1 MPLLAKLPAVSTPLA
16 KVTLD
21 SLTEPRGPDLA
32 HTIRVP
38 EAWLARGE
46 TIELELPR
54 QLNCAH
60 CQGGGCDQCER
71 AGAVRL
77 RQADEPAETVR
88 VSLPDASSLAE
99 PGASKSLLVRIP
111 YAGGRAACEDLPRG
125 FLMLQITPASDPDAS
140 VRLVPAEALREIRA
154 PREVVVRSM
163 VLGGLLVLVFLW
175 MLHLSGWL

>member
-1 MPLLAKLPAVSTPLA
+1 LSTTLA
-16 KVTLD
+16 KVTLE

-32 HTIRVP
+32 HAIRVP

-71 AGAVRL
+71 AGAIRL

-99 PGASKSLLVRIP
+99 PGGRPLLLRIP
-111 YAGGRAACEDLPRG
+111 HAGGRALTEDLPRG

-140 VRLVPAEALREIRA
+140 VHLVPPEALREIRA
-154 PREVVVRSM
+154 PREVVLRSV